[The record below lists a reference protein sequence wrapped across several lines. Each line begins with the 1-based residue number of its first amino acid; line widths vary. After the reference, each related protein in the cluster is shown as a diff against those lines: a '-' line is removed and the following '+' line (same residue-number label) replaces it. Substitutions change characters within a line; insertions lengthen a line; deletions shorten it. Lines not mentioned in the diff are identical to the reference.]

1 MSTRNAGISEATEIS
16 AMLQAHTHT
25 HARTHTHTHTHTHTA
40 VHVQA
45 TPGHVTRRQIGNR
58 RDVAYVVYLM
68 LMGRTSERV
77 QLSVSTE

>member
-16 AMLQAHTHT
+16 AMLQAH
-25 HARTHTHTHTHTHTA
+25 AHTHTNTHKA
-40 VHVQA
+40 MHVQA
-45 TPGHVTRRQIGNR
+45 TLGHVTRRQIGNR